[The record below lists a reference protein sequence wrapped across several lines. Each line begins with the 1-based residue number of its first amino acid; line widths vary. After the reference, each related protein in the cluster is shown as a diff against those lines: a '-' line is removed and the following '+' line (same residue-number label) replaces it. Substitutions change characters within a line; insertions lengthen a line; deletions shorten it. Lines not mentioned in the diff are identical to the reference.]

1 MSWASLGL
9 TLLHLCFYFTTTTPT
24 KAQRHIKS
32 QKYTQ
37 RQMWTLTHRHTHVH
51 SIGCPCILTHNI
63 SISTCPLFRAL
74 CWTFRGLDMLDSL
87 QGWEHSLL
95 LSFLAWYMYQE
106 PNRVPDSGECTA
118 ARRMEGGTVSIHPHG
133 SWEPSCWFHRLCIY
147 TKTYS
152 CTHATPA
159 TLTTSSPFLSN
170 YLTVTKEMGSKNFSA
185 SS

>member
-1 MSWASLGL
+1 
-9 TLLHLCFYFTTTTPT
+9 
-24 KAQRHIKS
+24 
-32 QKYTQ
+32 
-37 RQMWTLTHRHTHVH
+37 MWTLTHRHTHVH

-95 LSFLAWYMYQE
+95 LSFLAWDMYQE

-118 ARRMEGGTVSIHPHG
+118 AHRMEDGTVSIHPHG

-152 CTHATPA
+152 HTHATPA
-159 TLTTSSPFLSN
+159 TLTTFFPFLRDHLLVS
-170 YLTVTKEMGSKNFSA
+170 KEMGYRDCFA
-185 SS
+185 STQSIWHSSLYQLVCDP